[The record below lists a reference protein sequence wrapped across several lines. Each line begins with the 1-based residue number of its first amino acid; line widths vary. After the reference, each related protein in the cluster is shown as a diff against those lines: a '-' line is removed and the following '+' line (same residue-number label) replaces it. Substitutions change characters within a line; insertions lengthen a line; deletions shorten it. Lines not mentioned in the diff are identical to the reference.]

1 MAEIFEKGR
10 ETGVWKVDAAGYEWL
25 AAVVRRHDAHG
36 YVGRAQRRQGRLERY
51 KAGAR
56 SANGKRELLRP
67 SGWPFLRGLEECFN
81 LIRVF
86 T

>member
-36 YVGRAQRRQGRLERY
+36 YVGRAQRR
-51 KAGAR
+51 
-56 SANGKRELLRP
+56 
-67 SGWPFLRGLEECFN
+67 
-81 LIRVF
+81 
-86 T
+86 